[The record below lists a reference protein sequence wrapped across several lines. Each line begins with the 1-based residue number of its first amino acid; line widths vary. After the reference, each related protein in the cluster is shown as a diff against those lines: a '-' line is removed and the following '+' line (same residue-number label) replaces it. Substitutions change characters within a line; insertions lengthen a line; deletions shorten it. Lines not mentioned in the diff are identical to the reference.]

1 MLRENR
7 YFMFFEPKYGM
18 KPPPFKHS
26 VYTALVVPRPIVWIS
41 TLNKEG
47 VINLAPFSF
56 FNAVSGDPPC
66 VIYCPNGWKRGTH
79 EAKDSLVNAEETGE
93 FVCNMCTFEL
103 REQMNT
109 TSAHDPTSV
118 DEMAIA
124 GLEAASCELVKP
136 PRIKASPIVLECKYL
151 QTVKLPE
158 SNNSSPNNIV
168 VGQVVG
174 IHVSDEVIV
183 DGKIDI
189 QKVNPLS
196 RLGYLDY
203 STLGDVFPITRPD

>member
-1 MLRENR
+1 
-7 YFMFFEPKYGM
+7 
-18 KPPPFKHS
+18 
-26 VYTALVVPRPIVWIS
+26 
-41 TLNKEG
+41 
-47 VINLAPFSF
+47 
-56 FNAVSGDPPC
+56 
-66 VIYCPNGWKRGTH
+66 
-79 EAKDSLVNAEETGE
+79 
-93 FVCNMCTFEL
+93 MCTFEL
-103 REQMNT
+103 REQLNT
-109 TSAHDPTSV
+109 TSAHDPTSL

-158 SNNSSPNNIV
+158 SNDSSPNNIV